1 MMISDRELNA
11 RAQFVPMAELGQL
24 LPGLCEQ
31 LSGDHDG
38 VIAITRDGKPVMA
51 LISWE
56 SWLDTEDLAAGME
69 TLEIL
74 MDPKA
79 REALLRNGSAPD
91 AADTIPGDVVIQKL
105 VDEGLLDPAEL

>member
-11 RAQFVPMAELGQL
+11 RAQFVPMAKLGEL

-31 LSGDHDG
+31 LSGDPDG
-38 VIAITRDGKPVMA
+38 VVAITRNGKPVLA

-79 REALLRNGSAPD
+79 REVLLRNGSTPD